1 MKKTALATCLFV
13 CSVLTHAQP
22 HITGMWQ
29 AEVQPGIF
37 WTIELK
43 ADGSR
48 LTGTVH
54 DRVDAVDFYD
64 GTISGN
70 SIAFKVTTLFGE
82 PPSSSAA
89 SSPRIKSPSVVK
101 FRGKLALVPSPE
113 C

>member
-1 MKKTALATCLFV
+1 MNKTALATFLFI
-13 CSVLTHAQP
+13 CSGLTHAQP

-29 AEVQPGIF
+29 AEVEPGIF
-37 WTIELK
+37 WTVELQ
-43 ADGSR
+43 AEGSR

-70 SIAFKVTTLFGE
+70 SIAFKVTTLLAN
-82 PPSSSAA
+82 PPSSSPA

-101 FRGKLALVPSPE
+101 FRGKVARVPSPA